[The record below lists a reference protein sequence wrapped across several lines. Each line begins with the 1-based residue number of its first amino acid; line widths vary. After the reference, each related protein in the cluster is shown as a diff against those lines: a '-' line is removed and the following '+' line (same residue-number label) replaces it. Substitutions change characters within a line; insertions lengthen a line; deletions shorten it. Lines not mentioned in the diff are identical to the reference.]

1 MSRSLVLRSSFK
13 PHSYASF
20 DYPFGEIGDWDNYQ
34 LENIVKPLINQ
45 GLDEAIALAGDFPR
59 NIVHWLWSRP
69 GQNDEDPWLLLCQ
82 LDTGAYAFYKAG
94 CDYTGFDCQ
103 GVMTLEVSSELA
115 NIVQNAM
122 SNSDYD
128 LYESDTKV
136 L

>member
-1 MSRSLVLRSSFK
+1 MSRSLVLRSSVK
-13 PHSYASF
+13 PHRFESF
-20 DYPFGEIGDWDNYQ
+20 DYPFGEMEDCYNYQ

-45 GLDEAIALAGDFPR
+45 GLDEAALLAGDFPR
-59 NIVHWLWSRP
+59 NIVQWLWSRP
-69 GQNDEDPWLLLCQ
+69 GQNDEDPWLLLCR

-115 NIVQNAM
+115 YIVQNAM

-128 LYESDTKV
+128 LYESETRV
-136 L
+136 V